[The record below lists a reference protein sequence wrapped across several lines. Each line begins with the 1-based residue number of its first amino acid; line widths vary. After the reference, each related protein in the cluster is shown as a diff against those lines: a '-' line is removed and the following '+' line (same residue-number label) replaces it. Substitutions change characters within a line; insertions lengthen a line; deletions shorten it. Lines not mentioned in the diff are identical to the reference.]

1 MNGGQPLQRTVE
13 ELTLRCSRTIDRF
26 RRGGDLRRIAVA
38 PVLAVAL
45 LSVAGAATSFDAQL
59 DVGGTPGA
67 CEGEACLPRIDA
79 SAAAAVQR
87 DPDIELAEV
96 DDDLPTRRLP
106 YERFAENADEIMAR
120 IPSLE
125 MMQRHFPASPM
136 TRDVGAQKAH
146 IQQLDELVEVTVE
159 GFEDLTIDLSHQQ
172 AFVDLERDHERIQPR
187 MFIVHWTGIGYTDV
201 DHFVS
206 SLRPYRVQFFLDRDA
221 EVYQLFET
229 DHQKP
234 AHALGVN
241 DFAQGVEI
249 ETGHYDGT
257 NSPLFSYTPEQIE
270 QTVYLAVEFL
280 RRNGL
285 PVDGTTLLGH
295 YAADLIFTNPY
306 YDPHQARFTRASLRK
321 FDPPQELMDVIVDKA
336 STLDEA
342 LGDRQ

>member
-1 MNGGQPLQRTVE
+1 
-13 ELTLRCSRTIDRF
+13 
-26 RRGGDLRRIAVA
+26 
-38 PVLAVAL
+38 
-45 LSVAGAATSFDAQL
+45 
-59 DVGGTPGA
+59 
-67 CEGEACLPRIDA
+67 
-79 SAAAAVQR
+79 
-87 DPDIELAEV
+87 
-96 DDDLPTRRLP
+96 
-106 YERFAENADEIMAR
+106 
-120 IPSLE
+120 
-125 MMQRHFPASPM
+125 
-136 TRDVGAQKAH
+136 
-146 IQQLDELVEVTVE
+146 
-159 GFEDLTIDLSHQQ
+159 
-172 AFVDLERDHERIQPR
+172 

-342 LGDRQ
+342 LDRP